1 VAIDTLRQGQPALAP
16 FLRKWQETAATVV
29 TRFEAVTRTY
39 GLVLGFVAYVV
50 AVVGV
55 TSQHEPWFDEAQ
67 AWLLARDDSL
77 WHMLT
82 AQMRYEGSPAL
93 WHLLLMGPAKL
104 GLPYFSLQVI
114 AVAIAV
120 MGALVLARYS
130 PFPWPLTVAA
140 LFSFV
145 IGYQYAVVARS
156 YVLIPLLL
164 FLLAIAWNR
173 RFARPWRFVLV
184 LCLLAN
190 VSVHGLLIAGSVFAV
205 HLFELWRPPPNVRD
219 VPSTRQTRFLHLR
232 VGAVFIVVCGLI
244 VAQLWPAPDQS
255 FGTAFNPNPIILFT
269 FGSGVINSALT
280 GNPWA
285 SLCAIAVS
293 AWWFRQTRTLLL
305 WALPTFALI
314 ALSAMKYFNY
324 WHDGIPFL
332 VWLFALW
339 VSIERGPVDQN
350 RSTHWLRL
358 GVFTA
363 MAGVL
368 LVQGVWWW
376 QSANFDL
383 AKPYSGSKALVAWL
397 AQQDLDNAKIDA
409 VGYHALS
416 TLPYFSNNIYDNNNG
431 GNRPAYMTWSTRSR
445 LHDNVW
451 SVWMDRPDTIIWA
464 VKTWK
469 PLRQPGLPGY
479 KRTAVFEGQMYWKNR
494 AIERD
499 AFYVFT
505 RDTQR

>member
-1 VAIDTLRQGQPALAP
+1 MAIDTLRQGQPALAP
-16 FLRKWQETAATVV
+16 LLRKWQKTAAAIT
-29 TRFEAVTRTY
+29 TRFEAVTRAY
-39 GLVLGFVAYVV
+39 GLAVGFVTYVV

-55 TSQHEPWFDEAQ
+55 ASQHEPWFDEAQ

-104 GLPYFSLQVI
+104 GLPYFSLKVI
-114 AVAIAV
+114 AIAIAV
-120 MGALVLARYS
+120 SGAFVLVRFS
-130 PFPWPLTVAA
+130 PFPWPLTVAT

-164 FLLAIAWNR
+164 FLLAIAWHR
-173 RFARPWRFVLV
+173 RLVRPWPFVLV

-190 VSVHGLLIAGSVFAV
+190 VSVHGLLIAGSVFTV
-205 HLFELWRPPPNVRD
+205 HLLELLRPPPNVRD
-219 VPSTRQTRFLHLR
+219 VPSTRQARFLQLR
-232 VGAVFIVVCGLI
+232 AGAVFVVVCGLI

-255 FGTAFNPNPIILFT
+255 FGTGFNPNPITLFI
-269 FGSGVINSALT
+269 FGPGLINSALT

-285 SLCAIAVS
+285 SLCAVAVS
-293 AWWFRQTRTLLL
+293 VWWFRRTRTLLL
-305 WALPTFALI
+305 WALPTLALV

-339 VSIERGPVDQN
+339 VSFERGPVSQK
-350 RSTHWLRL
+350 RSNDWLRL
-358 GVFTA
+358 GVSTA
-363 MAGVL
+363 MAGVV

-383 AKPYSGSKALVAWL
+383 ANPYSGSKALGAWL
-397 AQQDLDNAKIDA
+397 QQQDLDGAKIDA
-409 VGYHALS
+409 VGYHTLS
-416 TLPYFSNNIYDNNNG
+416 VLPYFAKNIYDNNNG
-431 GNRPAYMTWSTRSR
+431 GDRPAYMKWSTNSS

-451 SVWMDRPDTIIWA
+451 SVWMDRPDIIVWA
-464 VKTWK
+464 VRTWK

-479 KRTAVFEGQMYWKNR
+479 RQTAIFEGQMYWKNR
-494 AIERD
+494 TIERD
-499 AFYVFT
+499 AFYIFV
-505 RDTQR
+505 RNADR